1 MKRTIGAVACSAV
14 AILAIATSGAAGG
27 TTTTGKSQTVMIGAT
42 LPMTGGGAMYGNA
55 MSKGLLAAVKVLNAA
70 KTVPGVTFNTD
81 VIDDQAEPGLAV
93 SEMDQL
99 VLADHAI
106 AIVSAFTTPPIAQ
119 LKPASQYQVPVF
131 NGGGNDPSLLSH
143 QWLYNDI
150 LSITQ
155 EEMAA
160 LTYAK
165 DHLGV
170 KRVAI
175 LTESDY
181 TQAGIAAIAK
191 VGSQL
196 FPGNSMAQTVDV
208 TTADPTPYINKALAY
223 KPNAIYVALP
233 GTLDDQTLKQLGAL
247 GTKDL
252 IVGPSGTF
260 GLADVNSLVV
270 DPQLLLSRQVFN
282 PNATFTAAMKADYPG
297 YTPDL
302 YTGTYYTLGMEI
314 AKAVQIAKES
324 GKISGSAVNKAL
336 ESLPPVNGCCG
347 PTSFNAQHGSTS
359 EVQLVRF
366 GSHGNEEV
374 ISTAPA
380 PAG

>member
-1 MKRTIGAVACSAV
+1 
-14 AILAIATSGAAGG
+14 
-27 TTTTGKSQTVMIGAT
+27 
-42 LPMTGGGAMYGNA
+42 MYGNA
-55 MSKGLLAAVKVLNAA
+55 MSKGLLAALKVINST
-70 KTVPGVTFNTD
+70 KMVPGVTFKAD
-81 VIDDQAEPGLAV
+81 LIDDQAEPGLAV
-93 SEMDQL
+93 TDMDQL

-119 LKPASQYQVPVF
+119 LKPAEQYQVPVF
-131 NGGGNDPSLLSH
+131 NGGGNDPTLLGH
-143 QWLYNDI
+143 PWLYNDI

-155 EEMAA
+155 EELAA

-165 DHLGV
+165 EHLGI

-175 LTESDY
+175 LIESDY
-181 TQAGIAAIAK
+181 TQAGITAIGK
-191 VGSQL
+191 VGDKL

-223 KPNAIYVALP
+223 KPGAIYVALP
-233 GTLDDQTLKQLGAL
+233 GTLDDQTLKELGAL

-260 GLADVNSLVV
+260 GLADVNSLTV
-270 DPQLLLSRQVFN
+270 DPRLLLSRQVFD
-282 PNATFTAAMKADYPG
+282 PNSTFTAAIKADYPG

-302 YTGTYYTLGMEI
+302 YTGTYYTLGMVV
-314 AKAVQIAKES
+314 AKAVQMAKAA
-324 GKISGSAVNKAL
+324 GAISGRSVNKAL

-347 PTSFNAQHGSTS
+347 PTSFNARHGSTS

-366 GSHGNEEV
+366 GTHGAEKV

-380 PAG
+380 PSA